1 MKPKTADYY
10 ELIKHLSEGYALHKM
25 IFDKDKI
32 PVDYEFTEV
41 NDAFLEI
48 TDKKRE
54 DIVGKKASDVLP
66 WFTKKSLK
74 METMNRYGKIA
85 KVGGVVR
92 LVNNY
97 FTAYDKWMNVTA
109 FSTGDGYFTTLV
121 KDRTIETNLKTTNQ
135 YSEERYHTILE
146 TVPIA
151 IVEADVT
158 DILGM
163 MQQTKKNVE
172 DFDGFLV
179 EHPNFYEN
187 ARDLLDLRAVNNE
200 AVRLFKAK
208 SQKELVNI
216 LSSLISKKSRREW
229 RRFFKGLWEK
239 KDVIELEVTF
249 KDCNSDE

>member
-25 IFDKDKI
+25 IFDKEKI

-48 TDKKRE
+48 TAKKRE
-54 DIVGKKASDVLP
+54 DIVGKKASEVLP

-85 KVGGVVR
+85 EDGGVVR
-92 LVNNY
+92 LINNY

-121 KDRTIETNLKTTNQ
+121 KDRTIETTLKNSNQ
-135 YSEERYHTILE
+135 YTQERYHTILE

-158 DILGM
+158 EVLKM
-163 MQQTKKNVE
+163 MNQAKKKTKE
-172 DFDGFLV
+172 F
-179 EHPNFYEN
+179 E
-187 ARDLLDLRAVNNE
+187 
-200 AVRLFKAK
+200 
-208 SQKELVNI
+208 Q
-216 LSSLISKKSRREW
+216 
-229 RRFFKGLWEK
+229 
-239 KDVIELEVTF
+239 
-249 KDCNSDE
+249 